1 MRKNKINSI
10 ITIDK
15 PTKMRYNALQNFSKI
30 KRRFYSPF
38 FIIFWKH
45 IFIVIIPNDINA
57 AQPIKRDAT
66 VKYLRMLDIFIFII
80 FNAPTYGKTAIINNI
95 NENEK
100 PLIKPFISNSHSFHY
115 QNYLLCNL
123 FCLC

>member
-15 PTKMRYNALQNFSKI
+15 PTKMWYNALQNFSKI
-30 KRRFYSPF
+30 KGRFYSPF

-45 IFIVIIPNDINA
+45 IFNVIIPNDIND

-66 VKYLRMLDIFIFII
+66 VKYLGILDIFIFII
-80 FNAPTYGKTAIINNI
+80 FNAPI
-95 NENEK
+95 
-100 PLIKPFISNSHSFHY
+100 
-115 QNYLLCNL
+115 
-123 FCLC
+123 

>member
-1 MRKNKINSI
+1 MRKNKINFT

-15 PTKMRYNALQNFSKI
+15 PVKIWYNAQQKFIKI
-30 KRRFYSPF
+30 KGRFYSPF

-45 IFIVIIPNDINA
+45 IFTVIIPNDIND

-66 VKYLRMLDIFIFII
+66 VKYLGILDIFIFII

-95 NENEK
+95 KENEK
-100 PLIKPFISNSHSFHY
+100 PLIKPFIPNSYTFHY